1 MLLTKFQDYHSGDNF
16 QYYEPTNARPNF
28 KYDEYQSP
36 IILGGY
42 HHEWQ
47 PGVHTL
53 FLGGRLENDQRF
65 SDTEVNEAVVDCPGV
80 IDATTYGVEVRGAD
94 GRAGMV
100 AIVIDDRFD
109 LEEFRDHLARRLPA
123 YACPAF
129 VRICAALDS
138 TETFKQKKQDLIRA
152 GFDPHCVT
160 DPLFFRDPKSG
171 AFLPIDAQC
180 YERITEGL
188 IRL

>member
-1 MLLTKFQDYHSGDNF
+1 MLDENGYFHFVDRIGDTF
-16 QYYEPTNARPNF
+16 RW
-28 KYDEYQSP
+28 K
-36 IILGGY
+36 G
-42 HHEWQ
+42 
-47 PGVHTL
+47 
-53 FLGGRLENDQRF
+53 ENVAT
-65 SDTEVNEAVVDCPGV
+65 SEVNEAVVDCPGV
-80 IDATTYGVEVRGAD
+80 VEASTYGVEVRGAD

-100 AIVIDDRFD
+100 AIVTDDRFD
-109 LEEFRDHLARRLPA
+109 LKEFKDHLARRLPA

-152 GFDPHCVT
+152 GFDPHRVT

-171 AFLPIDAQC
+171 DFLPIDAQS
-180 YERITEGL
+180 YARIVEGS